1 MSRYLRLSH
10 AIWYCHYHIVWVPKY
25 RFRILKDGAKTEV
38 EEIIR
43 MYSEQLECKIE
54 ELNVQ
59 EDHVHLVVMI
69 PPKVSVSKYIGT
81 LKGRSAIR
89 LFTKLPKLRKTY
101 WGNHFWARG
110 YCCDTLGLD
119 LEKIRKYVQYQEKV
133 EKQLN
138 VKS

>member
-25 RFRILKDGAKTEV
+25 RFRILKNEVKTEV
-38 EEIIR
+38 EEVIK
-43 MYSEQLECKIE
+43 MYSEQLGCKIE

-59 EDHVHLVVMI
+59 EDHVHLVAMVS
-69 PPKVSVSKYIGT
+69 PKVSISKYVGT

-89 LFTKLPKLRKTY
+89 LFSRIPKLRKTY

-138 VKS
+138 ING

>member
-25 RFRILKDGAKTEV
+25 RYRMLKGDVKAEV
-38 EEIIR
+38 EEVIR
-43 MYSEQLECKIE
+43 MYSEFLECRIE

-59 EDHVHLVVMI
+59 EDHVHLIVMI
-69 PPKVSVSKYIGT
+69 PPKVAVSEYMGVI
-81 LKGRSAIR
+81 KGRIAIR
-89 LFTKLPKLRKTY
+89 LLTKIPALRKRY

-119 LEKIRKYVQYQEKV
+119 LEKIRKYVQYQENA
-133 EKQLN
+133 EKLSE
-138 VKS
+138 K